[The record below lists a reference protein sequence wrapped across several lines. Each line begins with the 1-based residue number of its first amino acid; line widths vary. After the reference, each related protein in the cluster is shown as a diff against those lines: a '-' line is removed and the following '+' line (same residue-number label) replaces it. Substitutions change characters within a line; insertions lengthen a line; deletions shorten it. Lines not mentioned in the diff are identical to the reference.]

1 MRDQRLGVLD
11 RLANAEQFGLVRND
25 LAAGRIFLGPRRE
38 IFRRRVEQQL
48 DEVGAFG
55 LALDVMHTAGA
66 AQIEVDD
73 DSAAPARAGRRAE
86 AERDRGRQGVGY
98 GKVDAGRVVASGRRY
113 PKKK

>member
-1 MRDQRLGVLD
+1 MRYQRRGVLD

-55 LALDVMHTAGA
+55 LALDVLHHAGA
-66 AQIEVDD
+66 AQIEDDD
-73 DSAAPARAGRRAE
+73 DSAAPDGAGRRAE
-86 AERDRGRQGVGY
+86 RSEERRGGKEWGSRCRARWAQG
-98 GKVDAGRVVASGRRY
+98 
-113 PKKK
+113 